1 IRRAAVGLLEP
12 TIKETILGRVEVRET
27 FRIPRVGMVA
37 GCYVLEGKIMRDA
50 DVRVLRDNVVIY
62 QSKVSSLRR
71 FKDDAKEVQAGY
83 ECGATV
89 SNFSD
94 VKVGDIL
101 EVFAIEKVVAAL
113 AGAPQEAV
121 GRSRQA

>member
-1 IRRAAVGLLEP
+1 
-12 TIKETILGRVEVRET
+12 
-27 FRIPRVGMVA
+27 
-37 GCYVLEGKIMRDA
+37 MRDA

-62 QSKVSSLRR
+62 QSKVGSLRR

-101 EVFAIEKVVAAL
+101 EVFAVEKVVAAL

-121 GRSRQA
+121 GRSGQA